1 MPPSEGGDRG
11 SIPREGTKA
20 RLKKCPAA
28 LFTLLSGGVCF
39 TQQSETTSRG
49 RGNFRVA
56 TRKLSV
62 TSETYDMICPMYV
75 VIFGISYLLV
85 STLPMMA
92 MKFSRITFKK
102 LLPFL
107 ILTLVLLTGGLSFGW
122 LAVPITFI
130 AYVIIS
136 LSFKQQE
143 S

>member
-1 MPPSEGGDRG
+1 MDRMPPSEGGDRG

-75 VIFGISYLLV
+75 VIFGIRYLSANENIV
-85 STLPMMA
+85 DQVA
-92 MKFSRITFKK
+92 KRK
-102 LLPFL
+102 
-107 ILTLVLLTGGLSFGW
+107 
-122 LAVPITFI
+122 I
-130 AYVIIS
+130 AN
-136 LSFKQQE
+136 E
-143 S
+143 